1 MKQKIKIKVKKSKLE
16 QLLGK
21 LPKTNAYLL
30 EHGYKT
36 TEKQLFIRGARQE
49 NIKNGDR
56 AKIAKAIALDLLSWN
71 ISELQLN
78 FTKNNGKLRTIG
90 SIAFSPFLTCME
102 MPCFLNGTCYGMFGK
117 YRSFFKFFYQ
127 IENTILY
134 GLDKKRFIKQFNAY
148 LDITPLKRFRFFEN
162 GDFVDSKMVEAFA
175 SICKKHKKIEFLAM
189 TKKASF
195 VNEYLDSNK
204 LPKNFFIRLSEDSY
218 DKKPLFD
225 NPHHLPLT
233 DIVKSKED
241 KKPGWFI
248 CPGTKVGCDLCHR
261 CWSDDNI
268 AFVYHP

>member
-1 MKQKIKIKVKKSKLE
+1 MKQKIKNKVKKSKLE

-134 GLDKKRFIKQFNAY
+134 GLDEKRFIKQFNAY

-175 SICKKHKKIEFLAM
+175 NICKKHKKIEFLAM